1 MTVLTRPYGWFKRS
15 FSTRGGRIE
24 WLGALLALP
33 FAYAALTLAVQ
44 IVNAEQPISIR
55 TAHLAS
61 GSFFAAGMA
70 LGIYATAWSF
80 AAEETHQR
88 LAACSGIVDALA
100 CLSLAVVIERF
111 FYAVPMGGGLL
122 VLFALPVG
130 LWLIATGLLIPAA
143 IAKKRAN
150 PEGEVPNH
158 GDTEI
163 IEEQ

>member
-1 MTVLTRPYGWFKRS
+1 M
-15 FSTRGGRIE
+15 
-24 WLGALLALP
+24 GALLALP

-70 LGIYATAWSF
+70 LGISATAWSF